1 MSLPTRLAARSLFAL
16 SALAGAVTAQSTFWQ
31 EFGFQKGGR
40 FGAAVCWVAD
50 LNGDGVEDFLVGAPD
65 DDTAGPDAG
74 AAFVFSGA
82 DGTLL
87 RTHLGSQ
94 PGERFGFSV
103 TSFLGI
109 TMYAIGA
116 PYADTNGNE
125 SGKVVTYD
133 GPTGSII
140 DTLNGS
146 ASGDRFGW
154 SLSSM
159 TEYTAIFLS
168 GAYLVV
174 GAPYRNPSSLT
185 DAGTVYVYNGVTSN
199 ATLFNSFDGTQAN
212 EHFGF
217 AVAASVDYAQAT
229 PFPVAKLRFGVGSP
243 DYDNGSNTSS
253 GRVRIFGSNG
263 QGASFGQ
270 VGSAAGS
277 AGDRLGYAII
287 ATPDVTGDE
296 VPDFWAGAPYA
307 DAVTGSGGDEGRV
320 YRMSGSNAFA
330 DKVDLGYQAG
340 MHYGMALGYVGYV
353 GVTGS
358 YCIAAGAPDFDI
370 PTTGPTLVDAGE
382 IIFLDATAGTTIG
395 ISYQAVEGVRLGTAL
410 NTSPLGG
417 DKNQDGRKDAII
429 GYPGYSLP
437 GLDAGRA
444 YLQGVLTPTL
454 FLTVTGELDGDRYG
468 TAVASVGDLDG
479 DGRRDVLIG
488 VPEGDREDV
497 MPFLTD
503 YSNSGRLEVWTS
515 AGPHT
520 KIRTHYFNVNE
531 AQHGFSVASLGD
543 VNNDGIDDY
552 AAGAPHT
559 SVSPATPGVV
569 TIYSGSSGSAISTLT
584 GSTNGDAFGF
594 SIAGVGDANGD
605 GNVDILVGAPNYDF
619 FPNVNSGYISL
630 RRADT
635 GAALL
640 TITGNN
646 GDQLGYSVA
655 GLGGDANHDGRND
668 FIAGAPFFDGSA
680 GSNSG
685 RARMYNYLG
694 SVLQSKE
701 GDGAGDNFG
710 FCVTGGLLIDGDG
723 NPDWAAGAPN
733 ADFGSIT
740 DAGLVRVF
748 SNSGATLYNWFA
760 GSNEHMGRQVAALGD
775 LDLDGRT
782 DVAITAAP
790 GNLFS
795 ATAPGYVQIR
805 SGKLG
810 IWLNELN
817 GSTNGDRYGY
827 ALAGLGDVT
836 GDLIPDLAIGA
847 PFDDTS
853 GSNAGLV
860 EVISMR
866 PTGITQYG
874 AGLAGCNGPTVLTTN
889 MSPKSGYFNFAFR
902 GNNAPANSL
911 GLLLGGNA
919 QDVAGTDALF
929 IGIPLY
935 INLAHSTELYGID
948 FPTDAQGFA
957 SVQAPIPTMPVMT
970 GLTYFLQAIYA
981 WGGACSLPPY
991 GLSTSR
997 GMKLIFQ

>member
-1 MSLPTRLAARSLFAL
+1 MLLHPRLLAPWLVSL
-16 SALAGAVTAQSTFWQ
+16 SALTGAASAQSTLWQ
-31 EFGFQKGGR
+31 EVGLQKGGR

-50 LNGDGVEDFLVGAPD
+50 LNGDGVDDFLVGAPD
-65 DDTAGPDAG
+65 DDTVAPNAG
-74 AAFVFSGA
+74 AAFVYSGA
-82 DGTLL
+82 NGALI

-94 PGERFGFSV
+94 PGERFGYSV
-103 TSFLGI
+103 TSFQSV

-116 PYADTNGNE
+116 PFADANGNE
-125 SGKVVTYD
+125 SGRVITYNGLTGAVV
-133 GPTGSII
+133 

-146 ASGDRFGW
+146 AAGDRFGW
-154 SLSSM
+154 SLSSL
-159 TEYTAIFLS
+159 TEFAAVFLS
-168 GAYLVV
+168 EVYLVV
-174 GAPYRNPSSLT
+174 GAPYRNAASLT
-185 DAGTVYVYNGVTSN
+185 DSGSVYIYNNVTTGASV
-199 ATLFNSFDGTQAN
+199 LSSFDGTQAN

-217 AVAASVDYAQAT
+217 AVAAAVDYA
-229 PFPVAKLRFGVGSP
+229 PGVPVPVARMRVGVGSP

-253 GRVRIFGSNG
+253 GRVRIFASSGL
-263 QGASFGQ
+263 GAGFGQ
-270 VGSAAGS
+270 IGSTAGS
-277 AGDRLGYAII
+277 AGDRLGYSIT
-287 ATPDVTGDE
+287 ATLDVTGDDT
-296 VPDFWAGAPYA
+296 PDFWVGAPYA

-320 YRMSGSNAFA
+320 YRVSGSNSVA
-330 DKVDLGYQAG
+330 DKVDIGYQAG

-353 GVTGS
+353 GVSGS

-382 IIFLDATAGTTIG
+382 VIFLDASSGATIG
-395 ISYQAVEGVRLGTAL
+395 ISYQLAEGARLGTAL
-410 NTSPLGG
+410 NTSPNSG
-417 DKNQDGRKDAII
+417 DKNLDGRNDAII
-429 GYPGYSLP
+429 GYPGFALP

-444 YLQGVLTPTL
+444 YLQGILTPTV
-454 FLTVTGELDGDRYG
+454 FLTVSGELDGDRYG

-488 VPEGDREDV
+488 VPEGDRENV

-520 KIRTHYFNVNE
+520 RLRTHYFNVDE

-543 VNNDGIDDY
+543 VNNDGTDDY

-559 SVSPATPGVV
+559 SASPAVPGAV
-569 TIYSGSSGSAISTLT
+569 TIYSGSNGSVISTLT

-619 FPNVNSGYISL
+619 FPNVNSGYFSL

-640 TITGNN
+640 TVAGSN

-655 GLGGDANHDGRND
+655 GLGGDANGDGRND
-668 FIAGAPFFDGSA
+668 FIVGAPYFDGAA
-680 GSNSG
+680 GSNCG
-685 RARMYNYLG
+685 RARVYSNLG
-694 SVLQSKE
+694 AVLQSKE
-701 GDGAGDNFG
+701 GDAAGDNFG
-710 FCVTGGLLIDGDG
+710 FCVTGGLYIDADSA
-723 NPDWAAGAPN
+723 PDWAAGAPN
-733 ADFGSIT
+733 ANFGSIT
-740 DAGLVRVF
+740 DSGLVRVF
-748 SNSGATLYNWFA
+748 SNSGATLYSWFA
-760 GSNEHMGRQVAALGD
+760 GPNDHMGRQVAGIGD
-775 LDLDGRT
+775 IDFDGRT

-795 ATAPGYVQIR
+795 STAPGFVQIR

-810 IWLNELN
+810 IWLNELT
-817 GSTNGDRYGY
+817 GSSNGDRYGY
-827 ALAGLGDVT
+827 AIAGLEDIT
-836 GDLIPDLAIGA
+836 GDQIPDIAIGA
-847 PFDDTS
+847 PFDDMA
-853 GSNAGLV
+853 GSNTGLV

-866 PTGITQYG
+866 PKGITHYG
-874 AGLAGCNGPTVLTTN
+874 AGLAGCNGPTAITTN
-889 MSPKSGYFNFAFR
+889 MVPKNGYFNFAFR

-911 GLLLGGNA
+911 GLILGGNA
-919 QDVAGTDALF
+919 QDVAGTDVFF

-935 INLAHSTELYGID
+935 VNLAHSTELYGID

-957 SVQAPIPTMPVMT
+957 SVQSPIPTTPVLT
-970 GLTYFLQAIYA
+970 GLTYYLQAIYA